1 MYIGSTPNPAR
12 RLKQHNGAAIGGA
25 QRTKSQGLR
34 PWHMVAI
41 VEGFPSRTGAL
52 QFE

>member
-12 RLKQHNGAAIGGA
+12 RLKQHNGTAIGGA

-34 PWHMVAI
+34 PWQMVAI